1 MTEKQY
7 RDYVKLKK
15 EIEPL
20 EDFLFW
26 CGDKYHGALV
36 GNYPIWLIKKRF
48 YIGRKSTGGE
58 NMKKSVFVEEEEAI
72 REWNRRA
79 GNEIQSKF

>member
-36 GNYPIWLIKKRF
+36 GNYPIRLIKKRF
-48 YIGRKSTGGE
+48 YIGRKGR
-58 NMKKSVFVEEEEAI
+58 EAMEDDI
-72 REWNRRA
+72 F
-79 GNEIQSKF
+79 EIPETLKYQIIKTI